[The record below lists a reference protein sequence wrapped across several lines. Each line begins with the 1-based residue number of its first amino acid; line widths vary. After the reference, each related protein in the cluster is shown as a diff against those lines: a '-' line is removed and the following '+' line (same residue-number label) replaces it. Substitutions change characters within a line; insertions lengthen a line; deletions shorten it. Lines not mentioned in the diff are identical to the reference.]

1 MSCIYDNIDKKYQI
15 MKEYLFLYEIGLY
28 LLKNREVNMEKR
40 KFDNLNVESSL
51 LGFGCMRFPL
61 TDDGKIEEVE
71 AEKMLDLAI
80 ENGVTYIDT
89 AYPYHDGDSEP
100 FVGRVLKKYDRD
112 SFTLATKLPIW
123 KINSQEEAREVFESQ
138 LKRLDVDYVDFY
150 LLHALDADKWKKV
163 LEYHIIDMCEELRA
177 QGKIK
182 YLGFSFHD
190 EFNVFE
196 EIIKY
201 HDWDFCQLQL
211 NYMDM
216 GIQAGQKGVDL
227 ANELGVPLVVMEP
240 IKGGTLASLPD
251 DVTQMFKDYLP
262 EATLASW
269 ALRYVGTLSGVK
281 VILSGMSTL
290 EQVKDNLKT
299 FNHYQNLS
307 QEELEIVNKVAETLH
322 SRTQNGCT
330 GCAYCMPCPFG
341 VDIPSN
347 FKYWNNCFVY
357 DDEPL
362 FKGKYLKMSDQ
373 AKASNCKECGA
384 CEKMCP
390 QQLPIRKDL
399 KRVVKDFEG

>member
-1 MSCIYDNIDKKYQI
+1 
-15 MKEYLFLYEIGLY
+15 
-28 LLKNREVNMEKR
+28 MEKR

-61 TDDGKIEEVE
+61 TEDGKIEEVE

-100 FVGRVLKKYDRD
+100 FVGRVLKKYDRN

-163 LEYHIIDMCEELRA
+163 LEYNIIDMCEELRS

-196 EIIKY
+196 EIIRY
-201 HDWDFCQLQL
+201 HNWDFCQLQL

-216 GIQAGQKGVDL
+216 GIQAGQRGVDL
-227 ANELGVPLVVMEP
+227 ANELNVPLVVMEP
-240 IKGGTLASLPD
+240 IKGGSLATLPD
-251 DVTQMFKDYLP
+251 DVTKMFEDYNN

-269 ALRYVGTLSGVK
+269 ALRYVGTLPGVK

-290 EQVKDNLKT
+290 SQVQDNLKT
-299 FNHYQNLS
+299 FKDYKNLS
-307 QEELEIVNKVAETLH
+307 DEELKIVNKVAETLH
-322 SRTQNGCT
+322 SRTKNGCT

-341 VDIPSN
+341 IDIPSN

-357 DDEPL
+357 EDEKL
-362 FKGKYLKMSDQ
+362 FKGKYQKMADK
-373 AKASNCKECGA
+373 AKASQCKECGA

-390 QQLPIRKDL
+390 QQLPIREDL
-399 KRVVKDFEG
+399 KRVAEDLGK